1 MCEMHGHLASK
12 GWWDDLP
19 RANAISIPGLMSHQP
34 VFPPSLAPSTRPV
47 EIMQRKIPFCKFFP
61 LIFRPTSPPDRQNN
75 FTFLSGPIYLACIS
89 FARESLIRERGI
101 NEFRELIKAE
111 DCGMYTCSKV
121 VQF

>member
-19 RANAISIPGLMSHQP
+19 RANAISIPGLM
-34 VFPPSLAPSTRPV
+34 PPTSIPSFARPPPRGPSKSCR
-47 EIMQRKIPFCKFFP
+47 ERYPFVSF
-61 LIFRPTSPPDRQNN
+61 FRPTSPPDRQNN

-111 DCGMYTCSKV
+111 DRGIYTCSKV